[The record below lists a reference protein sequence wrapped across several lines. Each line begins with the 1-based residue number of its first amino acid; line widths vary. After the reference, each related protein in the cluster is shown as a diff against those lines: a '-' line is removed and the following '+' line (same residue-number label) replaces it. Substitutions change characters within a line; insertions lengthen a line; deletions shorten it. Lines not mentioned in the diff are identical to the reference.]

1 MNSANELGAAAQS
14 VRQRTVKVEF
24 FGIPRQR
31 AGVAETVVELSAS
44 SVQLGDL
51 LNRLAIAFPQFGKDC
66 IAQNRLT
73 RSLTANLDGKQFIRD
88 PAALIHAGQSVLIM
102 SADAG
107 G

>member
-1 MNSANELGAAAQS
+1 MNESNEPSAAARS
-14 VRQRTVKVEF
+14 VPQRTVKVEF
-24 FGIPRQR
+24 FGIPRRR
-31 AGVAETVVELSAS
+31 AGVAETVVELPAS
-44 SVQLGDL
+44 SVQFEEL
-51 LNRLAIAFPQFGKDC
+51 LNRLAIAFPRFGRDC
-66 IAQNRLT
+66 LEQNRLS